1 MQAVGCQMSLSV
13 VVFGSWLSAVVC
25 RVLVIDCR
33 YRLSL
38 PFSIVGAQLCTYY
51 SADQK
56 TVSLRLGLP
65 RFLSYFLN
73 LNVSAVKR
81 QNV

>member
-1 MQAVGCQMSLSV
+1 MLIVGVAVADCCFCWLSAVGCRMQAVGCQMSLSV

-38 PFSIVGAQLCTYY
+38 TFSIVGAQLC
-51 SADQK
+51 
-56 TVSLRLGLP
+56 L
-65 RFLSYFLN
+65 
-73 LNVSAVKR
+73 
-81 QNV
+81 